1 MGAARIGDKKRKRI
15 ILDKV
20 EGMSNRAIA
29 KKHKVTEYAV
39 RKIIKEDP
47 DFAQEIAQQKAR
59 NARAMVDYLEDE
71 RWKAQEIIG
80 KLIGAMAD
88 EDKLKDSGVR
98 DLATAMGILVDKF
111 TANARSEAPNN
122 GILESINEV
131 LSRRRDEHD

>member
-1 MGAARIGDKKRKRI
+1 MGAHLSDRKKKKI
-15 ILDKV
+15 ITDRVQGL
-20 EGMSNRAIA
+20 SYRAIA
-29 KKHKVTEYAV
+29 QKYKVSEYAV
-39 RKIIKEDP
+39 RKAVASDP
-47 DFAQEIAQQKAR
+47 EFTQKIAEEKAR

-80 KLIGAMAD
+80 KLLGAMDD

-122 GILESINEV
+122 GILESINDV